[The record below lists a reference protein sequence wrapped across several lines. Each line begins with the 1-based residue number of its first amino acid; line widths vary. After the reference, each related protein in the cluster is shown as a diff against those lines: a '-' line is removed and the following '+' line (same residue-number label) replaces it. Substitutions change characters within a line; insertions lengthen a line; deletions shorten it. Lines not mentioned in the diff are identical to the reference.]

1 MTTQADLHIDV
12 EPTQESVWKRG
23 LFMLL
28 FVLIYGVAE
37 AVVLAVAVVQFGW
50 LVVAEERNERL
61 QRFGASLSAFIFEI
75 VRFWTF
81 VSDEKPFPFSE
92 WPDAGSGSDPR

>member
-12 EPTQESVWKRG
+12 EPNDESVWKRG

-50 LVVAEERNERL
+50 LVVAEEKNERL
-61 QRFGASLSAFIFEI
+61 QRFGASLSAFIYEI

-92 WPDAGSGSDPR
+92 WPGSDSGSVPR